1 MTDQKYREARIE
13 VATELRR
20 LNNALVGHRPTAD
33 VLHAIRSAVDQFIE
47 KVESSPKR
55 ANPLKFLTEPDV
67 QDALA
72 AGDVSTLLR
81 RAKTT
86 SMFEDSIV
94 SGPANPMSLAAE
106 YEKDGEGVLT
116 RVTLG
121 PAFEGAPG
129 RAHGGIIAALFDETM
144 GTVLPLAGTLAFT
157 GTLTIAYRAPA
168 PLEQELLIR
177 ARITSKQGRK
187 INIEATGHAQ
197 DMLFAEAQ
205 AVFIAVADMNPT
217 PLEPGPATGD

>member
-1 MTDQKYREARIE
+1 MTDQKYRQARI
-13 VATELRR
+13 AAASELRR
-20 LNNALVGHRPTAD
+20 LNNALVGRRPTTD
-33 VLHAIRSAVDQFIE
+33 VLQAIRAAVGQFIDE
-47 KVESSPKR
+47 VESSPKR
-55 ANPLKFLTEPDV
+55 PDPLEFLTEPDV

-81 RAKTT
+81 RARTT

-144 GTVLPLAGTLAFT
+144 GAVLPEAGTLAFT
-157 GTLTIAYRAPA
+157 GTLTITYRAPA
-168 PLEQELLIR
+168 PIEQELLIR
-177 ARITSKQGRK
+177 ARIISKQGRK

-197 DMLFAEAQ
+197 DLLFAEAQ

-217 PLEPGPATGD
+217 PS